1 MYTSY
6 SRTILS
12 KIITSKRC
20 GLLTTWYMLVII
32 FWLIQKPYH
41 VHLSCWNA
49 SGRKLPTAY
58 TSQQLLRWLRPKRY
72 IFPFFLL
79 AKNTEKYVHIDTTHD
94 RMSTLDSMSET
105 CVRNVRNLEFLGPQK
120 SSSEVPK
127 IVLSGHVRK
136 SPEILKSCEI
146 LKNHKNRKNRKNL
159 ENSEKV
165 HFLALWRLPYATCQ
179 NRSPD
184 TKIQISGLF
193 AKSRDFWKSCS
204 GHEISG
210 FARCQKKC
218 ENFEFLGPQKNRK
231 SVLYAVGTT
240 RRKWRHI
247 SLRGGKKNALFWTFS
262 RVKEKNVP
270 FSAILRVFV
279 ISDFF

>member
-1 MYTSY
+1 
-6 SRTILS
+6 
-12 KIITSKRC
+12 
-20 GLLTTWYMLVII
+20 
-32 FWLIQKPYH
+32 
-41 VHLSCWNA
+41 
-49 SGRKLPTAY
+49 
-58 TSQQLLRWLRPKRY
+58 
-72 IFPFFLL
+72 
-79 AKNTEKYVHIDTTHD
+79 
-94 RMSTLDSMSET
+94 MSTLDSMSET

-146 LKNHKNRKNRKNL
+146 LKNRKNRKNL
-159 ENSEKV
+159 ENPENPEKV
-165 HFLALWRLPYATCQ
+165 DFLVSRRLPYATCR

-184 TKIQISGLF
+184 TNFRKSRLF
-193 AKSRDFWKSCS
+193 AKSPEIRKSCS

-218 ENFEFLGPQKNRK
+218 ENFDFSGPQKNRK
-231 SVLYAVGTT
+231 IVLYAVGTT

-247 SLRGGKKNALFWTFS
+247 SLRGGKKIVNFRTFS

-270 FSAILRVFV
+270 FSAILSVFV
-279 ISDFF
+279 ISRFFAKSHGFEGQCQRGPPKGSPSSPVIFHRGGN